1 MTTKLKMALF
11 VVAVL
16 SVGNIQHSFSAEA
29 TKVSKDKAETLSAA
43 TFDKAIAKGVVLVDF
58 WATWCPPCRRQGPIV
73 DAVAKK
79 MSGKARVTK
88 LDVDKAGAIS
98 RRFKVRSIPTLI
110 IFKDGKPVK
119 RFTGLTAEKELTDA
133 LKKNL
138 K

>member
-1 MTTKLKMALF
+1 MTTKLKLALF

-16 SVGNIQHSFSAEA
+16 TVGNLQYSFSAEA
-29 TKVSKDKAETLSAA
+29 AKASKDKAEALSTA
-43 TFDKAIAKGVVLVDF
+43 TFDKTIAKGVVLVDF

-79 MSGKARVTK
+79 MAGKARVTK

-98 RRFKVRSIPTLI
+98 KRFSVRSIPTLI

-119 RFTGLTAEKELTDA
+119 RFVGLTAEKELIAA
-133 LKKNL
+133 LKKEL